1 MVTIKEAGK
10 TAQAN
15 IIGLAL
21 GAVAG
26 YYIAKKAVKLEN
38 KYALA
43 GMAVV
48 GAIAGVMIQSKMT
61 SKKASVAIT
70 TAATK

>member
-26 YYIAKKAVKLEN
+26 YYIAKKAVKVEN
-38 KYALA
+38 KYALV
-43 GMAVV
+43 GMVVVGAVV
-48 GAIAGVMIQSKMT
+48 GVMAQSKMT
-61 SKKASVAIT
+61 AKKASVAI
-70 TAATK
+70 AVEAKK